1 MDSMRY
7 EEPVPLNEGE
17 IISALSLCIRGGG
30 GEVFL
35 GARGGQVNQLTAR
48 REGGHHT
55 SRIGRGVGR
64 REREDPGCQEPSG
77 TKTKQP
83 WQSQCS
89 LEQRGF
95 LQIRNATMTNKRAE
109 DLARRRR
116 ALRLSLFP
124 SPSCNLSKL
133 SKQLPQL
140 EAVSPIHLIL
150 PNSMATAAA
159 KAAAVASGS
168 NTWVKRG

>member
-1 MDSMRY
+1 MRS
-7 EEPVPLNEGE
+7 L
-17 IISALSLCIRGGG
+17 SLSLCIRGGG

-35 GARGGQVNQLTAR
+35 GARGGEVNQLTAR

-55 SRIGRGVGR
+55 SRTGR
-64 REREDPGCQEPSG
+64 RSGRRRTRGAKSQVALKQSERGKAKVFSRTARVSSN
-77 TKTKQP
+77 TK
-83 WQSQCS
+83 CDDD
-89 LEQRGF
+89 EQ
-95 LQIRNATMTNKRAE
+95 AAE
-109 DLARRRR
+109 DLARGCR
-116 ALRLSLFP
+116 AIRLSLSLSLFP
-124 SPSCNLSKL
+124 SSSCNLSKL